1 LDTDA
6 VKRLEAAADIDGL
19 LDLAR
24 PGGNSDLRVDAI
36 LALGRLGDARAV
48 APLVELLD
56 DAWSNVWRAAE
67 SALAKIGA
75 PAVEPLIR
83 AVERSGVREHA
94 ARVLGLI
101 GDARAVGVL
110 VTALDSDIYALEAST
125 QALVRLGS
133 PAVEPL
139 IRALRHPASRVRW
152 AATQALGKLGD
163 RRAVEPLIEALGDE
177 SGQVRNGVVRAL
189 GELHDR
195 RAADPLF
202 RTLQQEGLFWAADAL
217 TKLGDRR
224 GVLWLLSVLEA
235 PSQVLPNQD
244 PHQMRVAAIAALGRL
259 RASEA
264 IPRLLD
270 LFPGYGQQIRDA
282 AAGALVQIGPPVFR
296 QMYYLLKGK
305 NRVLRAMAVKV
316 LKGLP
321 DLTDAP
327 ADLADRLVQEYRAHQ
342 KRSRATPRPN

>member
-1 LDTDA
+1 VDLDA
-6 VKRLEAAADIDGL
+6 VKQLEAAGDVEGL
-19 LDLAR
+19 LDLTR
-24 PGGNSDLRVDAI
+24 PGGNSDLRVAAI

-67 SALAKIGA
+67 SALARIGES
-75 PAVEPLIR
+75 AVEPLIR

-101 GDARAVGVL
+101 GDARAVEAL
-110 VTALDSDIYALEAST
+110 VTALDSDIYAQEAST

-133 PAVEPL
+133 PAVESL
-139 IRALRHPASRVRW
+139 IKALHHPGSGVRW
-152 AATQALGKLGD
+152 AATQALGKIGD

-177 SGQVRNGVVRAL
+177 SGRVRNGVIWAL

-195 RAADPLF
+195 RAAEPLF
-202 RTLQQEGLFWAADAL
+202 RSLQQEGLFWAADAL

-224 GVLWLLSVLEA
+224 GVSWLLSVLEA
-235 PSQVLPNQD
+235 PSQTLPNRD
-244 PHQMRVAAIAALGRL
+244 PHQTRVAAIAALGHL
-259 RASEA
+259 RAVEA
-264 IPRLLD
+264 IPQLLD
-270 LFPGYGQQIRDA
+270 LFLRYGQQIRDA
-282 AAGALVQIGPPVFR
+282 AADALVQIGPPVFQ

-305 NRVLRAMAVKV
+305 NRTLRSMAVKT
-316 LKGLP
+316 LKELP
-321 DLTDAP
+321 DLNDAP

-342 KRSRATPRPN
+342 KQSRATPRPD